1 MKKVMMEKFKNS
13 VKSVLPITVIVLI
26 ICLFLKKDTLTNL
39 IPSFLFGSILLVCGM
54 FLFDLGSDISMITMG
69 EKIGNHLTKKKS
81 IPLILIVCFLVGTII
96 TMAEPDLN
104 VLASQVPSISSNV
117 LILTVGIGVGIFL
130 VIAALRILFQINFSL
145 IIIILCMI
153 TFILSYFAP
162 SELVPLAFDSGGVTT
177 GPLSVPLILALGTG
191 LSAMRNDS
199 KKKDDTFGMMALCSI
214 GPVIIVLILGLI
226 YKSKSTYDVIEIVES
241 ANIMEMF
248 RTYLNAFP
256 IYFGEVLR
264 SLGPIVIMFVV
275 YNLIFLRLRWKD
287 LNKIFVGL
295 IYTYI
300 GLSIFLAGVNIGFMP
315 MGYLVGKYMSS
326 YVYLLVPLGV
336 ILGYFIV
343 SSEPAVSVLTS
354 QIEDITNGNIKKRI
368 MDVSLAIGVSIA
380 TGLSVLRIIT
390 GISVWYFLLPG
401 YIIAIVLSFF
411 VPKVF
416 IAIAFDSGGVASG
429 TMTATFLLPFAI
441 GIAEALGKNVLT
453 EAFGLIAIVAT
464 IPYITVEIVG
474 LVYKIKIKAV
484 YKDALYNEEIIDY

>member
-1 MKKVMMEKFKNS
+1 
-13 VKSVLPITVIVLI
+13 
-26 ICLFLKKDTLTNL
+26 
-39 IPSFLFGSILLVCGM
+39 
-54 FLFDLGSDISMITMG
+54 
-69 EKIGNHLTKKKS
+69 
-81 IPLILIVCFLVGTII
+81 
-96 TMAEPDLN
+96 
-104 VLASQVPSISSNV
+104 
-117 LILTVGIGVGIFL
+117 
-130 VIAALRILFQINFSL
+130 
-145 IIIILCMI
+145 MI

-416 IAIAFDSGGVASG
+416 TAIAFDSGGVASG
-429 TMTATFLLPFAI
+429 TMTATFLLPFSI

>member
-1 MKKVMMEKFKNS
+1 
-13 VKSVLPITVIVLI
+13 
-26 ICLFLKKDTLTNL
+26 
-39 IPSFLFGSILLVCGM
+39 
-54 FLFDLGSDISMITMG
+54 
-69 EKIGNHLTKKKS
+69 
-81 IPLILIVCFLVGTII
+81 
-96 TMAEPDLN
+96 
-104 VLASQVPSISSNV
+104 
-117 LILTVGIGVGIFL
+117 
-130 VIAALRILFQINFSL
+130 
-145 IIIILCMI
+145 
-153 TFILSYFAP
+153 
-162 SELVPLAFDSGGVTT
+162 
-177 GPLSVPLILALGTG
+177 
-191 LSAMRNDS
+191 
-199 KKKDDTFGMMALCSI
+199 
-214 GPVIIVLILGLI
+214 
-226 YKSKSTYDVIEIVES
+226 
-241 ANIMEMF
+241 
-248 RTYLNAFP
+248 
-256 IYFGEVLR
+256 
-264 SLGPIVIMFVV
+264 MFVV

-416 IAIAFDSGGVASG
+416 TAIAFDSGGVASG
-429 TMTATFLLPFAI
+429 TMTATFLLPFSI

>member
-1 MKKVMMEKFKNS
+1 
-13 VKSVLPITVIVLI
+13 
-26 ICLFLKKDTLTNL
+26 
-39 IPSFLFGSILLVCGM
+39 
-54 FLFDLGSDISMITMG
+54 
-69 EKIGNHLTKKKS
+69 
-81 IPLILIVCFLVGTII
+81 
-96 TMAEPDLN
+96 
-104 VLASQVPSISSNV
+104 
-117 LILTVGIGVGIFL
+117 
-130 VIAALRILFQINFSL
+130 
-145 IIIILCMI
+145 
-153 TFILSYFAP
+153 
-162 SELVPLAFDSGGVTT
+162 
-177 GPLSVPLILALGTG
+177 
-191 LSAMRNDS
+191 
-199 KKKDDTFGMMALCSI
+199 
-214 GPVIIVLILGLI
+214 
-226 YKSKSTYDVIEIVES
+226 
-241 ANIMEMF
+241 
-248 RTYLNAFP
+248 
-256 IYFGEVLR
+256 
-264 SLGPIVIMFVV
+264 
-275 YNLIFLRLRWKD
+275 
-287 LNKIFVGL
+287 
-295 IYTYI
+295 
-300 GLSIFLAGVNIGFMP
+300 

-416 IAIAFDSGGVASG
+416 TAIAFDSGGVASG

-464 IPYITVEIVG
+464 IPYITVGIVG